1 MLKIAILIAV
11 FAAASFGQLKG
22 IVDIHVHGDPDS
34 MPRKIDVLEAAR
46 LGREEGMRA
55 LVLKNHYAPTAQLAY
70 VVNRAVPGIEVYG
83 GIVLNRSVGGINA
96 EAVAQAAAFKGGYLR
111 VVWMP
116 TFDAENQVRFSKEK
130 RPFVSVSRNGRLL
143 PEVLEVL
150 KVIAKEKLALATGHS
165 SPAENLMLIREA
177 RRMGI
182 TRIVVTHPV
191 LNVVN
196 MSIGEMQEA
205 AKLDALLEFC
215 AKQVLPTEPDAT
227 RTSVEDFVK
236 AIRAVGPEHCILSS
250 DLGQPG
256 NPVHTEGWKVFLDML
271 KKAGISESEIDVM
284 ARRNPARLV
293 GLE

>member
-1 MLKIAILIAV
+1 MKLATLIAV
-11 FAAASFGQLKG
+11 FAAVSFGQLKG

-46 LGREEGMRA
+46 LASEEGMRA

-83 GIVLNRSVGGINA
+83 AIVLNRSVGGINA

-116 TFDAENQVRFSKEK
+116 TFDSEHQVRFSKEK
-130 RPFVSVSRNGRLL
+130 RPYVSVSRNGRLL
-143 PEVLEVL
+143 PEVMDVL
-150 KVIAKEKLALATGHS
+150 HVIAKEKLALATGHS
-165 SPAENLMLIREA
+165 SPAESLMLIREA
-177 RRMGI
+177 RKLGI
-182 TRIVVTHPV
+182 TRIVVTHP
-191 LNVVN
+191 LRNVEN
-196 MSIGEMQEA
+196 MSIPEMLEA

-215 AKQVLPTEPDAT
+215 GKQVLPTEPEAT
-227 RTSVEDFVK
+227 RTSMEDFVK

-250 DLGQPG
+250 DLGQPE
-256 NPVHTEGWKVFLDML
+256 NPVLTEGWKIFLNML
-271 KKAGISESEIDVM
+271 RKAGITEGEIDVM
-284 ARRNPARLV
+284 ARRNPARLL

>member
-1 MLKIAILIAV
+1 MLKLAILIV
-11 FAAASFGQLKG
+11 CFAGISFGQLKG

-46 LGREEGMRA
+46 LAREEGMRA

-83 GIVLNRSVGGINA
+83 AIVLNRSVGGINA

-116 TFDAENQVRFSKEK
+116 TFDSEHQVRSSKES
-130 RPFVSVSRNGRLL
+130 RPFVPVARNGRLL
-143 PEVLEVL
+143 PEVLDVL
-150 KVIAKEKLALATGHS
+150 RVIAKEKLALATGHS
-165 SPAENLMLIREA
+165 SPAESLMLIREA
-177 RRMGI
+177 RKLGI
-182 TRIVVTHPV
+182 TRIVVTHPLRSV
-191 LNVVN
+191 EN
-196 MSIGEMQEA
+196 MSIPEMQEA

-215 AKQVLPTEPDAT
+215 GKQVLPTEPVET
-227 RTSVEDFVK
+227 RTSLEDFVK
-236 AIRAVGPEHCILSS
+236 AIRAVGPEHCILSG
-250 DLGQPG
+250 DLGQPV
-256 NPVHTEGWKVFLDML
+256 NPVHTEGWKMFLGML
-271 KKAGISESEIDVM
+271 RKAGITESEIDVM